1 MSATPATATERRVS
15 LSRGPALIVG
25 TILLAAGLYFMY
37 RQHTYPRLSNFPSGG
52 APVDRHVLGIFGI
65 NGFTGLLTAIAGGLL
80 LFGAA
85 EHYLAKT
92 MSLIVGVVLA
102 AGAII
107 ALISGNVLGLAAAN
121 GWTELSWGIA
131 AAILLI
137 NVLMP
142 AHRRTIGVAGG
153 AAAGTAAGDVAARRR
168 TTTRAEDPALA
179 RTGTP
184 AAPGTTAPGAAAAGA
199 GTTAGAGTAGTA
211 AGAGTGAGAEPGAG
225 DRTGDLNY
233 TRRITNNPNGPEPA
247 EGDRAPA
254 AAGTG
259 AAPTN
264 DQEPVGTGSGNG
276 SGSGSSGGPLSRLFG
291 RRS

>member
-1 MSATPATATERRVS
+1 MSATDAPGTATERRFS

-37 RQHTYPRLSNFPSGG
+37 RQHTYPRWSNFPSGG

-92 MSLIVGVVLA
+92 MSLIVGVVLGA
-102 AGAII
+102 AAII

-121 GWTELSWGIA
+121 GWTELGWAIA
-131 AAILLI
+131 AAVLLI
-137 NVLMP
+137 NVLIP
-142 AHRRTIGVAGG
+142 ARHRTIG
-153 AAAGTAAGDVAARRR
+153 AAGAAAGDVAARRR

-184 AAPGTTAPGAAAAGA
+184 AAPGTIAPGAAA
-199 GTTAGAGTAGTA
+199 AGAGTAGTA
-211 AGAGTGAGAEPGAG
+211 AGAEPGAAGAETGAGA
-225 DRTGDLNY
+225 RTGDLNY

-264 DQEPVGTGSGNG
+264 DQEPVGTGSGSG
-276 SGSGSSGGPLSRLFG
+276 SGSGSGGGPLSRLFG